1 MRALVVCLVCLVG
14 CASSTYLEP
23 LGEPAPDA
31 VIAETQPDVAPVLDA
46 ADVRVEP
53 ARETSVQVDAAADVG
68 RVEAAP
74 AETAAEASA
83 PDVAEAAVEAAAD
96 AAAEVEAVEAGPDV
110 PRIIDAGPASI
121 EEACGTERVCAGEG
135 VMPDTNNGTGSRCTT
150 DPHPIPLW
158 TDGPI
163 VPTFCARLCRSG
175 GATGPSSGCWTGC
188 CAYLREENG
197 VTINVCLGPE
207 NCE

>member
-1 MRALVVCLVCLVG
+1 MRALVACLVCLVG

-31 VIAETQPDVAPVLDA
+31 AAEALADAAAPAPEAPAPDVA
-46 ADVRVEP
+46 RVEP
-53 ARETSVQVDAAADVG
+53 AREVSVQVEAAAPDAGAPEAAVDATALDVAPDAPKAIEAAADVA
-68 RVEAAP
+68 VEV
-74 AETAAEASA
+74 EVA
-83 PDVAEAAVEAAAD
+83 PDTSRVV
-96 AAAEVEAVEAGPDV
+96 
-110 PRIIDAGPASI
+110 DAGPASI
-121 EEACGTERVCAGEG
+121 EEACGAERACAGEG
-135 VMPDTNNGTGSRCTT
+135 VMPDTNNGTGSRCAT

-207 NCE
+207 NCK